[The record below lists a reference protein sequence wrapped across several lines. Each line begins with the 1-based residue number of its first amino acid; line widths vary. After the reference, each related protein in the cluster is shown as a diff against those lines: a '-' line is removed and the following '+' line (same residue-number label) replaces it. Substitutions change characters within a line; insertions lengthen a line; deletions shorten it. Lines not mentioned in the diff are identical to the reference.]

1 MALSLTKDPHSL
13 KARAL
18 LLDLLSRL
26 PGYPFAVR
34 LPNDDVIP
42 PNPPHQLPSFTLVL
56 QRPAALRR
64 MLLPPS
70 ELGIGE
76 SYIFGDCDIEGD
88 IVAAFAF
95 VDQSPWPQ
103 LSLGEWAR
111 LGWGLW
117 QLEQAGRLRPEFT
130 LEPGGHFAS
139 FTANGRLHSPNR
151 DRTAIQ
157 FHYDLSNNFYKLWLD
172 QRLVY
177 SCAYFAT
184 VDESL
189 ESAQQR
195 KLDRICLKLNLQP
208 GERFLDI
215 GCGWGGLL
223 IHAATQYGVEAVG
236 ITLSEEQTAEAR
248 ARIDAAGLADRCR
261 IRICHYQQFETEP
274 LDKIA
279 SVGMFEHVGREK
291 LVAYFTKARQLLKP
305 GGLFLLQGGSARIDR
320 RHVGRSWMD
329 RLNLGRNAF
338 MQKYSFPDSWLIDLP
353 TILATAEKAGFET
366 RDVESLRE
374 HYPLT
379 LRHWLTRLEQ
389 NQEKAIA
396 EVGEVAYRCWR
407 LVLAGYLYLL
417 ERGQLVEYQTLL
429 RK

>member
-1 MALSLTKDPHSL
+1 MTVSLAKDPYL
-13 KARAL
+13 VQARAL
-18 LLDLLSRL
+18 LLDLLNLL
-26 PGYPFAVR
+26 PSYPFAVR
-34 LPNDDVIP
+34 LPDGQLIP
-42 PNPPHQLPSFTLVL
+42 PNPPQQAPAFTLVL
-56 QRPAALRR
+56 HRPAALRR

-76 SYIFGDCDIEGD
+76 SYIFGDCDVEGD

-95 VDQSPWPQ
+95 IDQLTWPQ
-103 LSLGEWAR
+103 ISPGKLVQ
-111 LGWGLW
+111 LGWQLW
-117 QLEQAGRLRPEFT
+117 RLERIGRPAAESRLASDGRFT
-130 LEPGGHFAS
+130 PYA
-139 FTANGRLHSPNR
+139 ARGRLHSPDR
-151 DRTAIQ
+151 DRQAVQ

-177 SCAYFAT
+177 SCAYFASS
-184 VDESL
+184 DESL

-223 IHAATQYGVEAVG
+223 IHAAARYGVEAIG
-236 ITLSEEQTAEAR
+236 ITLSEAQTAEAR
-248 ARIDAAGLADRCR
+248 ARIEAAGLSGHCR
-261 IRICHYQQFETEP
+261 IHICHYEQFEMEP
-274 LDKIA
+274 VDKIA
-279 SVGMFEHVGREK
+279 SVGMFEHVGQEK
-291 LVAYFTKARQLLKP
+291 LAGYFAKARQLLKP
-305 GGLFLLQGGSARIDR
+305 GGLFLLQGGSARVDR

-338 MQKYSFPDSWLIDLP
+338 MQKYSFPDSRLLDLP
-353 TILATAEKAGFET
+353 AVLATAEKAGFET
-366 RDVESLRE
+366 LNVESLRE

-389 NQEKAIA
+389 NQEAAVA

-407 LVLAGYLYLL
+407 LILAGYLYLL
-417 ERGQLVEYQTLL
+417 DKGQLAEYQTLL